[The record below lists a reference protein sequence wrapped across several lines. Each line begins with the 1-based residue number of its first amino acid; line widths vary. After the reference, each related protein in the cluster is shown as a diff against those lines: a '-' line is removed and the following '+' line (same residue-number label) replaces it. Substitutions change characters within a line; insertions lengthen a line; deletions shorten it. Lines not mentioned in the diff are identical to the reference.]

1 MCDKFKAVAKTAGLA
16 VVGERGEEATKDADK
31 DEHGDD
37 DTGTDTDTDDDS
49 PGGGKGGKGG
59 KGGSPKPPPG
69 YFANQFN
76 EEAFSA
82 NPKALQHDG
91 PSHTFGDPWYS

>member
-1 MCDKFKAVAKTAGLA
+1 MAKTAGLA

-49 PGGGKGGKGG
+49 PRTQLGTGRPKCCGKCTQ
-59 KGGSPKPPPG
+59 SD
-69 YFANQFN
+69 
-76 EEAFSA
+76 
-82 NPKALQHDG
+82 LHV
-91 PSHTFGDPWYS
+91 HTQVARCLRAS